1 MCIGHRSKKILHKK
15 SRISLLPLQEAQLH
29 DDIRHW
35 TFVSRGTIRRFGTPA
50 IVVGLR
56 RGRKGWCRGW
66 ILKEVR
72 KESELS
78 YVVYKLHMCI
88 EIIEIKICILNIY
101 IYIVY
106 VNIVHSLQLG
116 DNIFNPSYHSNFDKP
131 AANQ

>member
-1 MCIGHRSKKILHKK
+1 MATVPKKHPQKITA
-15 SRISLLPLQEAQLH
+15 LLPLQEAQLH

-35 TFVSRGTIRRFGTPA
+35 TFVSCGTIRRFGTPA

-66 ILKEVR
+66 IFKEVR

-88 EIIEIKICILNIY
+88 EILEIKICILY
-101 IYIVY
+101 IFLYCIRKY
-106 VNIVHSLQLG
+106 YVHSIQLG